1 MQRDNIVID
10 GAGYILHGAGSGQGI
25 SISGRTN
32 VTIKDMQIENF
43 GNGMHA

>member
-1 MQRDNIVID
+1 MGQ
-10 GAGYILHGAGSGQGI
+10 AILHGAGSGQGI

-43 GNGMHA
+43 GNGMHALVERGKV